1 MSLGRGAALAEVRS
15 QVMAATPVDQV
26 IGYFH
31 TQSIYSCQTE
41 TAGG

>member
-31 TQSIYSCQTE
+31 TQSICQTE